1 MKSTSY
7 LRTDRAARV
16 AVSYRPISELKPDS
30 LNPRVHSPKQ
40 IRQIARSIEVFGFV
54 VPILVKP
61 SGKII
66 AGHGRVLAASE
77 LGLPEVPVMTARG
90 WSEAQRR
97 AYVILDNQLP
107 LNAGWDHG
115 LLRDEIEALDGLGFN
130 LDLLGF
136 DAKGLGELLADP
148 EPPGDFPGFGD
159 DIPTE
164 HQCPRCRYRW
174 SGSSAPTDAAA

>member
-1 MKSTSY
+1 MVDWPADRVER
-7 LRTDRAARV
+7 RTVASLVAYARNARTHSAEQV
-16 AVSYRPISELKPDS
+16 A
-30 LNPRVHSPKQ
+30 
-40 IRQIARSIEVFGFV
+40 QIAASIQEFGWTIPV
-54 VPILVKP
+54 LVDE
-61 SGKII
+61 SGGII